1 MVENPGNFSQSRI
14 LVVEDESIVAMNICE
29 RLKELGY
36 EVADVVSTGADAI
49 KRAGELDPDLVLM
62 DIVLKGNMDGVET
75 AEKIRNT
82 YDIPVIFLTAYS
94 DNDTLRRAKIT
105 EPYGY
110 ILKPFEQ
117 RELLI
122 AIEIA
127 VYKHELERRLKA
139 SENWLL
145 ATLKLMS
152 AALITTDINGTV
164 TFMNAEAAAITGW
177 TMKEAIGE
185 DITAVF
191 NVSQEDP
198 VRKVLQEG
206 MVISKNSLLTNKK
219 GLQHKIDFSAIS
231 ITNESKRN
239 MGVAILIHHAS
250 GD

>member
-1 MVENPGNFSQSRI
+1 MLDNLDSFSHSKI
-14 LVVEDESIVAMNICE
+14 LVVEDESIVAMNICD
-29 RLKELGY
+29 RLKDLGY
-36 EVADVVSTGADAI
+36 EVVDVVSTGADALR
-49 KRAGELDPDLVLM
+49 RADELDPDLVLM
-62 DIVLKGNMDGVET
+62 DIVLKGDMDGVET
-75 AEKIRNT
+75 AEKIRSSF
-82 YDIPVIFLTAYS
+82 DIPVIFLTAYS

-122 AIEIA
+122 GIEIA
-127 VYKHELERRLKA
+127 VYKHNLERKLKA

-164 TFMNAEAAAITGW
+164 TFMNAEASSITGW
-177 TMKEAIGE
+177 TMKEAIGG
-185 DITAVF
+185 DISWIF
-191 NVSQEDP
+191 NVAPEEP
-198 VRKVLQEG
+198 VKKVLQEG

-231 ITNESKRN
+231 ITDETRKN
-239 MGVAILIHHAS
+239 MGVAILIHNA
-250 GD
+250 GDD